1 MITIARDGENDA
13 TRDMGLDCVYA
24 HALLSADDAAIE
36 LGFGTTTFKKR
47 LRQLGVRRWPGRQFA
62 GVLKCYEYIVT
73 VLNSMFESFE
83 HSVRGFDLSEGTDTL
98 NFVDQG
104 LRNTKIPLTEL
115 VSDLDWIESYAY
127 DIEQKFLR
135 TGVMVDSREY
145 LKLQSKVYKH
155 RAKIYTYARPL
166 LDKQIA
172 LLRQE

>member
-1 MITIARDGENDA
+1 MFTFALDGENDA
-13 TRDMGLDCVYA
+13 TWDLGLDCVYA
-24 HALLSADDAAIE
+24 HALHSADDAAIE

-47 LRQLGVRRWPGRQFA
+47 LRQLGVRRWPGRQFV
-62 GVLKCYEYIVT
+62 GVVKCYEYIVT
-73 VLNSMFESFE
+73 VLDSMFESYE
-83 HSVRGFDLSEGTDTL
+83 HSVRGFDLSEDV
-98 NFVDQG
+98 VDQG
-104 LRNTKIPLTEL
+104 FRNTKIPLTEL
-115 VSDLDWIESYAY
+115 VSDLDWIESYAH

-135 TGVMVDSREY
+135 TGVVVDSREY